1 MSPSLIGA
9 AGVAVLFTL
18 LLLRVPVWISLVL
31 VGFFGNVLV
40 NGWAAAFAL
49 AGTAPFDVASSYT
62 LSVVPLFILMG
73 EVASESRLSGE
84 LFKAARVILSG
95 FRGGL
100 AVATL
105 VASAL
110 FGAVS
115 GSSLANAATMTRM
128 ALPELRKA
136 GYDDGLATGCIAA
149 GGSTDILI
157 PPSIILV
164 IYAAIA
170 ELSVPKLLAAGLM
183 PGLVLTLLYIMVA
196 LGVVALR
203 PHYAPGRES
212 FSLRQRFAALREP
225 WQFVALFVVTIG
237 GIYAGIFSPT
247 EAASIGAFGAI
258 LLGVLGR
265 RMSWRDLV
273 RAIES
278 TVIVSGVLF
287 VIVIGANLFSF
298 FIVQTH
304 LPDLLLDGARAFN
317 LSGLQV
323 MILIILGYIV
333 MGCFLEGIGMVLI
346 TVPVFQPIIM
356 KYGYDPIWFAIIV
369 VIMVEVGLI
378 HPPVGMNLFVIQAQ
392 APDVRITAIYRGIIP
407 FLVAP
412 LVLIVLLFIFP
423 GSRCGCRR
431 SFTASVAIR
440 KFARV
445 LSLLLSEL
453 PNQSD
458 TSNIVRF

>member
-1 MSPSLIGA
+1 MSPPLIGL
-9 AGVAVLFTL
+9 AGVFVLFAL
-18 LLLRVPVWISLVL
+18 LILRVPIWIALVL
-31 VGFFGNVLV
+31 VGFFGNVTVL
-40 NGWAAAFAL
+40 GWQGAFAL
-49 AGTAPFDVASSYT
+49 AGTAPFDVASGYT

-84 LFKAARVILSG
+84 LFRAARVILSG

-105 VASAL
+105 AASAL

-115 GSSLANAATMTRM
+115 GSSLANAATMSRI

-170 ELSVPKLLAAGLM
+170 ELSVPRLLAAGLI
-183 PGLVLTLLYIMVA
+183 PGLVLTLLYAAVA
-196 LGVVALR
+196 LAVVRLR
-203 PHYAPGRES
+203 PHYAPEGPSYPWRE
-212 FSLRQRFAALREP
+212 RIAALKEP
-225 WQFVALFVVTIG
+225 WQFLLLFIVTIG
-237 GIYAGIFSPT
+237 GIYAGVFSPT

-265 RMSWRDLV
+265 RLAARELLL
-273 RAIES
+273 AIEN
-278 TVIVSGVLF
+278 TVVVSGVLF

-304 LPDLLLDGARAFN
+304 LPELLLDGARAYS
-317 LSGLQV
+317 LSGLTV
-323 MILIILGYIV
+323 LVLIILGYIV
-333 MGCFLEGIGMVLI
+333 LGCFLEGIGMVLI
-346 TVPVFQPIIM
+346 TVPVFQPVIV
-356 KYGYDPIWFAIIV
+356 KFGYDPIWSAIVV

-392 APDVRITAIYRGIIP
+392 APDVKITSIYRGIIP
-407 FLVAP
+407 FLLAP
-412 LVLIVLLFIFP
+412 LILIVLIFLFP
-423 GSRCGCRR
+423 GL
-431 SFTASVAIR
+431 ALWLP
-440 KFARV
+440 KV
-445 LSLLLSEL
+445 LYG
-453 PNQSD
+453 
-458 TSNIVRF
+458 

>member
-1 MSPSLIGA
+1 MNPPLIGVT
-9 AGVAVLFTL
+9 GVLVLFAL
-18 LLLRVPVWISLVL
+18 LLLRVPVWIALVL
-31 VGFFGNVLV
+31 VGFFGNVALA
-40 NGWAAAFAL
+40 GWQGAFAL

-73 EVASESRLSGE
+73 EIASESKLSGE
-84 LFKAARVILSG
+84 LFNAARMILSG

-105 VASAL
+105 AASAC

-170 ELSVPKLLAAGLM
+170 ELSVPKLLAAGLL
-183 PGLVLTLLYIMVA
+183 PGLVLTGLYIMVA
-196 LGVVALR
+196 LAVAHFR
-203 PHYAPGRES
+203 PHYAPDTES
-212 FSLRQRFAALREP
+212 YSLRQRIAALREP
-225 WQFVALFVVTIG
+225 WQFLALFIVTIG
-237 GIYAGIFSPT
+237 GIYAGVFSPT
-247 EAASIGAFGAI
+247 EAAAVGAFGAI
-258 LLGVLGR
+258 AIGALGR
-265 RMSWRDLV
+265 RLTVADLM
-273 RAIES
+273 RAIQN
-278 TVIVSGVLF
+278 TVVVSSVLF

-304 LPDLLLDGARAFN
+304 LPALLLDGARALD
-317 LSGLQV
+317 LSGLMV
-323 MILIILGYIV
+323 MIFIILGYILL
-333 MGCFLEGIGMVLI
+333 GCFLEGIGMVLI
-346 TVPVFQPIIM
+346 TVPVFQPIVTQF
-356 KYGYDPIWFAIIV
+356 GYDPIWFAIIV
-369 VIMVEVGLI
+369 VVMVEVGLI

-392 APDVRITAIYRGIIP
+392 APDVKITSIYRGIIP

-412 LVLIVLLFIFP
+412 LMLIVLMFLFP
-423 GSRCGCRR
+423 GL
-431 SFTASVAIR
+431 A
-440 KFARV
+440 
-445 LSLLLSEL
+445 LWL
-453 PNQSD
+453 PKALYG
-458 TSNIVRF
+458 

>member
-1 MSPSLIGA
+1 MSSSAIGA
-9 AGVAVLFTL
+9 SGVLVLFVL
-18 LLLRVPVWISLVL
+18 LILRVPVWISLIL
-31 VGFFGNVLV
+31 VGFFGNVIVL
-40 NGWAAAFAL
+40 GWQGAFGL
-49 AGTAPFDVASSYT
+49 AGTAPFDVASAYT

-84 LFKAARVILSG
+84 LFNAARVILSG

-105 VASAL
+105 AASAL

-149 GGSTDILI
+149 GGSTDILS
-157 PPSIILV
+157 PPTIILV

-170 ELSVPKLLAAGLM
+170 ELSVPKLLAAGLI
-183 PGLVLTLLYIMVA
+183 PGLVLTGLYMLVA
-196 LGVVALR
+196 LAVVYFR
-203 PHYAPGRES
+203 PHYAPDRE
-212 FSLRQRFAALREP
+212 RYTAWEKVRALREP
-225 WQFVALFVVTIG
+225 WQFLALFIITIG

-258 LLGVLGR
+258 LLGIAGR
-265 RMSWRDLV
+265 RMRLADLR
-273 RAIES
+273 RAIENS
-278 TVIVSGVLF
+278 VVVSGVLF
-287 VIVIGANLFSF
+287 VIIMGANLFSF

-304 LPDLLLDGARAFN
+304 LPELLLSGARAANF
-317 LSGLQV
+317 SGLMV
-323 MILIILGYIV
+323 MIVIIVGYIV

-346 TVPVFQPIIM
+346 TVPVFQPII
-356 KYGYDPIWFAIIV
+356 KQFGYDPIWFAIIV

-392 APDVRITAIYRGIIP
+392 APDVRITSIYRGIVP
-407 FLVAP
+407 FLLAP
-412 LVLIVLLFIFP
+412 LLLIILLFLFP
-423 GSRCGCRR
+423 GL
-431 SFTASVAIR
+431 A
-440 KFARV
+440 
-445 LSLLLSEL
+445 LWL
-453 PNQSD
+453 PKALYG
-458 TSNIVRF
+458 

>member
-1 MSPSLIGA
+1 MNPSTLGA
-9 AGVAVLFTL
+9 VGVFALFVML
-18 LLLRVPVWISLVL
+18 FLRVPVWIALTL
-31 VGFFGNVLV
+31 VGYIGNALLS
-40 NGWAAAFAL
+40 GLQPTFAL
-49 AGTAPFDVASSYT
+49 AGTVPFDVGSAYT
-62 LSVVPLFILMG
+62 LSVVPLFVLMG

-105 VASAL
+105 AASAL

-136 GYDDGLATGCIAA
+136 GYDDGFATGCIAA

-170 ELSVPKLLAAGLM
+170 ELSLPKLLAAGLV
-183 PGLVLTLLYIMVA
+183 PGLVLTALYMGVA
-196 LGVVALR
+196 LIVAYVR
-203 PHYAPGRES
+203 PHYAPDVENY
-212 FSLRQRFAALREP
+212 SLRERIASLREP
-225 WQFVALFVVTIG
+225 WQFMALFVVTIG
-237 GIYAGIFSPT
+237 GIYAGVFSPT

-258 LLGVLGR
+258 LLGVIGR
-265 RMSWRDLV
+265 RLGVKDIL
-273 RAIES
+273 RAIENS
-278 TVIVSGVLF
+278 VVVSGVLL
-287 VIVIGANLFSF
+287 VIVMGANLFSF

-304 LPDLLLDGARAFN
+304 LPELLLDTARAFN
-317 LSGLQV
+317 LSGVAV
-323 MILIILGYIV
+323 MVVIILGYIV
-333 MGCFLEGIGMVLI
+333 LGCFLEGIGMVLI

-392 APDVRITAIYRGIIP
+392 APDVKIGAIYRGIVP
-407 FLVAP
+407 FLIAP
-412 LVLIVLLFIFP
+412 FILIVLMFLFP
-423 GSRCGCRR
+423 GI
-431 SFTASVAIR
+431 A
-440 KFARV
+440 
-445 LSLLLSEL
+445 LWL
-453 PNQSD
+453 PKL
-458 TSNIVRF
+458 FYG

>member
-1 MSPSLIGA
+1 MSAQTIGLIGV
-9 AGVAVLFTL
+9 GVLFTL
-18 LLLRVPVWISLVL
+18 LLFRVPVWIALVL
-31 VGFFGNVLV
+31 VGFFGNVIV
-40 NGWAAAFAL
+40 NGWPAAFAL

-73 EVASESRLSGE
+73 EVASGSRLSAE
-84 LFKAARVILSG
+84 LFHAARVILSG

-105 VASAL
+105 AASAL

-170 ELSVPKLLAAGLM
+170 ELSVPKLLAAGLI
-183 PGLVLTLLYIMVA
+183 PGLVLTLLYMGVA
-196 LGVVALR
+196 LAVVHWR
-203 PHYAPGRES
+203 PHYAPDRDRFSWRE
-212 FSLRQRFAALREP
+212 RIAALREP
-225 WQFVALFVVTIG
+225 WQFIVLFIVTIG
-237 GIYAGIFSPT
+237 GIYAGVFSPT
-247 EAASIGAFGAI
+247 EAASIGALGAI

-265 RMSWRDLV
+265 RMSFRDVL

-278 TVIVSGVLF
+278 TVVVSGVLF
-287 VIVIGANLFSF
+287 VIVFGANLFSF

-304 LPDLLLDGARAFN
+304 LPDLLLEGARAYN

-412 LVLIVLLFIFP
+412 LILIVLLFLFP
-423 GSRCGCRR
+423 GL
-431 SFTASVAIR
+431 A
-440 KFARV
+440 
-445 LSLLLSEL
+445 LWL
-453 PNQSD
+453 PKALYG
-458 TSNIVRF
+458 

>member
-1 MSPSLIGA
+1 MSASTLGA
-9 AGVAVLFTL
+9 AGVLALFVML
-18 LLLRVPVWISLVL
+18 VARVPVWIALAL
-31 VGFFGNVLV
+31 VGFVGNTLLS
-40 NGWAAAFAL
+40 GIKPTLAL
-49 AGTAPFDVASSYT
+49 AGTVPFDVGSSYS
-62 LSVVPLFILMG
+62 LSVVPLFVLMG

-84 LFKAARVILSG
+84 LFKGARVILSG

-105 VASAL
+105 AASAL

-136 GYDDGLATGCIAA
+136 GYDDGFATGCIAA

-170 ELSVPKLLAAGLM
+170 ELSLPKLLAAGLV
-183 PGLVLTLLYIMVA
+183 PGLVLTALYMAVA
-196 LGVVALR
+196 LVVAHLK
-203 PHYAPGRES
+203 PKYAPDVENY
-212 FSLRQRFAALREP
+212 SLRERIAAMREP
-225 WQFVALFVVTIG
+225 WQFIALFVVTIG
-237 GIYAGIFSPT
+237 GIYAGVFSPT

-258 LLGVLGR
+258 VLGVIARRLGVK
-265 RMSWRDLV
+265 DIL
-273 RAIES
+273 RAIENS
-278 TVIVSGVLF
+278 VIVSGVLL
-287 VIVIGANLFSF
+287 VIVMGANLFSF

-304 LPDLLLDGARAFN
+304 LPELLLGTARAFN
-317 LSGLQV
+317 FSGLSV
-323 MILIILGYIV
+323 MLTIIAGYIV
-333 MGCFLEGIGMVLI
+333 LGCFLEGIGMVLI
-346 TVPVFQPIIM
+346 TVPVFQPIIV

-392 APDVRITAIYRGIIP
+392 APDVKITSIYRGIVP

-412 LVLIVLLFIFP
+412 FALIVLMFLFP
-423 GSRCGCRR
+423 GI
-431 SFTASVAIR
+431 A
-440 KFARV
+440 
-445 LSLLLSEL
+445 LWL
-453 PNQSD
+453 PKL
-458 TSNIVRF
+458 FYG

>member
-1 MSPSLIGA
+1 MSASAIGA
-9 AGVAVLFTL
+9 IGIAVLFAL
-18 LLLRVPVWISLVL
+18 LLLRVPVWIALGL

-40 NGWAAAFAL
+40 NGWPAAFAL

-73 EVASESRLSGE
+73 EVASGSRLSGE
-84 LFKAARVILSG
+84 LFNAARVILSG

-105 VASAL
+105 AASAL

-170 ELSVPKLLAAGLM
+170 ELSVPKLLAAGLL
-183 PGLVLTLLYIMVA
+183 PGLVLTMLYIAVA
-196 LGVVALR
+196 LAVVYWR
-203 PHYAPGRES
+203 PHYAPDRDS
-212 FSLRQRFAALREP
+212 FSLRERIAALREP
-225 WQFVALFVVTIG
+225 WQFIVLFIVTIG
-237 GIYAGIFSPT
+237 GIYAGVFSPT
-247 EAASIGAFGAI
+247 EAASIGAFCAI
-258 LLGVLGR
+258 ALGVLGR
-265 RMSWRDLV
+265 RMSFGDVML
-273 RAIES
+273 AIQN

-287 VIVIGANLFSF
+287 VIVFGANLFSF

-304 LPDLLLDGARAFN
+304 IPDLLLDGAKAFN

-333 MGCFLEGIGMVLI
+333 MGCFLEAIGMVLI
-346 TVPVFQPIIM
+346 TVPVFQPIIVQ
-356 KYGYDPIWFAIIV
+356 YGYDPVWFAIIV
-369 VIMVEVGLI
+369 VIMVEIGLI

-392 APDVRITAIYRGIIP
+392 APDVKITAIYRGIIP
-407 FLVAP
+407 FLAAP
-412 LVLIVLLFIFP
+412 LILIVLLFLFP
-423 GSRCGCRR
+423 GL
-431 SFTASVAIR
+431 A
-440 KFARV
+440 
-445 LSLLLSEL
+445 LWL
-453 PNQSD
+453 PK
-458 TSNIVRF
+458 VFYG

>member
-1 MSPSLIGA
+1 MTSSLVGV
-9 AGVAVLFTL
+9 AGVFFLFIL
-18 LLLRVPVWISLVL
+18 LFLRIPVWIALVL
-31 VGFFGNVLV
+31 VGFFGNVIAL
-40 NGWAAAFAL
+40 GWPAAFAL
-49 AGTAPFDVASSYT
+49 AGTVPFDVASSYT

-105 VASAL
+105 AASAL

-170 ELSVPKLLAAGLM
+170 ELSVPKLLAAGLL
-183 PGLVLTLLYIMVA
+183 PGLVLTGLYVMVA
-196 LGVVALR
+196 LAVVHVR
-203 PHYAPGRES
+203 PDYAPDSENYPWRER
-212 FSLRQRFAALREP
+212 LAALREP
-225 WQFVALFVVTIG
+225 WQFLALFVVTIG

-265 RMSWRDLV
+265 RMSAGDLL

-278 TVIVSGVLF
+278 TVVVSCLLF
-287 VIVIGANLFSF
+287 VIVMGANLFSSF
-298 FIVQTH
+298 VVQTH
-304 LPDLLLDGARAFN
+304 MPELLLDGARALE
-317 LSGLQV
+317 LSGLTV
-323 MILIILGYIV
+323 MILIILGYILL
-333 MGCFLEGIGMVLI
+333 GCFLEGIGMVLI
-346 TVPVFQPIIM
+346 TVPVFQPIVT
-356 KYGYDPIWFAIIV
+356 KFGYDPIWFAIIV
-369 VIMVEVGLI
+369 VVMVEVGLI

-392 APDVRITAIYRGIIP
+392 APDVKITSIYRGIIP
-407 FLVAP
+407 FLLAP
-412 LVLIVLLFIFP
+412 LILIVLLFLFP
-423 GSRCGCRR
+423 
-431 SFTASVAIR
+431 ALA
-440 KFARV
+440 
-445 LSLLLSEL
+445 LWL
-453 PNQSD
+453 PKALYG
-458 TSNIVRF
+458 

>member
-1 MSPSLIGA
+1 MSPPLIGL
-9 AGVAVLFTL
+9 AGVFVLFAL
-18 LLLRVPVWISLVL
+18 LILRVPIWIALVL
-31 VGFFGNVLV
+31 VGFFGNVTVL
-40 NGWAAAFAL
+40 GWQGAFAL
-49 AGTAPFDVASSYT
+49 AGTAPFDVASGYT

-84 LFKAARVILSG
+84 LFRAARVILSG

-105 VASAL
+105 AASAL

-115 GSSLANAATMTRM
+115 GSSLANAATMSRI

-170 ELSVPKLLAAGLM
+170 ELSVPRLLAAGLI
-183 PGLVLTLLYIMVA
+183 PGLVLTLLYAAVA
-196 LGVVALR
+196 LAVVRLR
-203 PHYAPGRES
+203 PHYAPEGPSYPWRE
-212 FSLRQRFAALREP
+212 RIAALKEP
-225 WQFVALFVVTIG
+225 WQFLLLFIVTIG
-237 GIYAGIFSPT
+237 GIYAGVFSPT

-265 RMSWRDLV
+265 RLAARELLL
-273 RAIES
+273 AIEN
-278 TVIVSGVLF
+278 TVVVSGVLF

-304 LPDLLLDGARAFN
+304 LPELLLDGARAYS
-317 LSGLQV
+317 LSGLTV
-323 MILIILGYIV
+323 LVLIILGYIV
-333 MGCFLEGIGMVLI
+333 LGCFLEGIGMVLI
-346 TVPVFQPIIM
+346 TVPVFQPVIV
-356 KYGYDPIWFAIIV
+356 KFGYDPIWLAIVV

-392 APDVRITAIYRGIIP
+392 APDVKITSIYRGIIP
-407 FLVAP
+407 FLLAP
-412 LVLIVLLFIFP
+412 LILIVLIFLFP
-423 GSRCGCRR
+423 GL
-431 SFTASVAIR
+431 ALWLP
-440 KFARV
+440 KV
-445 LSLLLSEL
+445 LYG
-453 PNQSD
+453 
-458 TSNIVRF
+458 

>member
-9 AGVAVLFTL
+9 TGVAVLFTL

-170 ELSVPKLLAAGLM
+170 ELSVPKLLAAGLL

-196 LGVVALR
+196 LSVVALR
-203 PHYAPGRES
+203 PHYAPGREN
-212 FSLRQRFAALREP
+212 FSLRERVVALREP

-278 TVIVSGVLF
+278 TVVVSGVLF

-392 APDVRITAIYRGIIP
+392 APEVRITAIYRGIIP

-412 LVLIVLLFIFP
+412 LVLIVLLFVFP
-423 GSRCGCRR
+423 GL
-431 SFTASVAIR
+431 A
-440 KFARV
+440 
-445 LSLLLSEL
+445 LWL
-453 PNQSD
+453 PK
-458 TSNIVRF
+458 ILYG